1 MLVAVSNE
9 CVLIGNTTFAAR
21 PTNTKPLKSETGV
34 QITFGSILRE
44 NAFQVPWYMLLTRD
58 SLAVSPEGPRHSE
71 CVCVGG
77 GVQSFGLVTRA
88 DTTKGKVMQDFYLYS

>member
-34 QITFGSILRE
+34 QITFGSTLRE

-58 SLAVSPEGPRHSE
+58 SLAVGRDPQRVRDILS
-71 CVCVGG
+71 GG
-77 GVQSFGLVTRA
+77 GGEVCAEFWTSNSCRHH
-88 DTTKGKVMQDFYLYS
+88 